1 MRRRLLAYALPA
13 SLALAGIAGTA
24 AAEDLIQIY
33 REALAN
39 DPVLSS
45 ARATWVATQEAV
57 PQARAALLPSV
68 NLAASA
74 NLQDVVQNVHTDPT
88 SRFHQ
93 NYGQF
98 GYTVSASQP
107 LFRLQNAIALS
118 QANQQVGQADYVL
131 SWRSRT

>member
-1 MRRRLLAYALPA
+1 MCTTCAAASRHGRPRSSRQCRRTDHQRTTPDVFGMRNRRARRIHFSGSTPMRRRLFAYALPA

-74 NLQDVVQNVHTDPT
+74 
-88 SRFHQ
+88 
-93 NYGQF
+93 
-98 GYTVSASQP
+98 
-107 LFRLQNAIALS
+107 
-118 QANQQVGQADYVL
+118 
-131 SWRSRT
+131 